1 MKLSKYSV
9 NNTLFKI
16 VGKNKIIKF
25 FEINIKE
32 LKNLKN
38 RKMIFNEIK
47 RYHSSLSSNGVP
59 VPKVLNLKIQKNK
72 FYCMMDYKGKN
83 LLNYLND
90 KNFFNKINRIL
101 PILKII
107 KNKKILFDPHIKNF
121 VSNKDDIFY
130 VDIYPPYTKKY
141 ISLRKKYFLNKKEKE
156 LIQKNFKIFGPN
168 FLAAHFFGDIV
179 KEKPKLMNK
188 FKSFYNLSYKL
199 KLTSVTRKT
208 FYRQVKMIIDTE
220 QKREKHN
227 FYLI

>member
-9 NNTLFKI
+9 NNTSIKI
-16 VGKNKIIKF
+16 IGKTKIIKF

-32 LKNLKN
+32 LKNSKN

-47 RYHSSLSSNGVP
+47 KYHSLLSLNGVM
-59 VPKVLNLKIQKNK
+59 VPKVLNLEIQKNK
-72 FYCMMDYKGKN
+72 FSCKMDYKGKN
-83 LLNYLND
+83 LLNYLSD
-90 KNFFNKINRIL
+90 KNFFKIINKIL
-101 PILKII
+101 PILKVI

-121 VSNKDDIFY
+121 VSCKNNIFY

-141 ISLRKKYFLNKKEKE
+141 IDLRKKYFKSKKEKD
-156 LIQKNFKIFGPN
+156 LILKNFKIFGHN

-188 FKSFYNLSYKL
+188 FKSFYNLSYKF
-199 KLTSVTRKT
+199 KLTSVAEKT
-208 FYRQVKMIIDTE
+208 FYDQVKMIIDTE
-220 QKREKHN
+220 QKREKNN

>member
-1 MKLSKYSV
+1 MSL
-9 NNTLFKI
+9 
-16 VGKNKIIKF
+16 IKTAF
-25 FEINIKE
+25 F
-32 LKNLKN
+32 
-38 RKMIFNEIK
+38 MSIFT
-47 RYHSSLSSNGVP
+47 
-59 VPKVLNLKIQKNK
+59 
-72 FYCMMDYKGKN
+72 
-83 LLNYLND
+83 
-90 KNFFNKINRIL
+90 
-101 PILKII
+101 
-107 KNKKILFDPHIKNF
+107 
-121 VSNKDDIFY
+121 
-130 VDIYPPYTKKY
+130 PYTKKY
-141 ISLRKKYFLNKKEKE
+141 ISLRKKYFMNKKEKE

>member
-1 MKLSKYSV
+1 MKKFSNNLSALLSIFY
-9 NNTLFKI
+9 N
-16 VGKNKIIKF
+16 NKILKRPNF
-25 FEINIKE
+25 SE
-32 LKNLKN
+32 KNL
-38 RKMIFNEIK
+38 
-47 RYHSSLSSNGVP
+47 
-59 VPKVLNLKIQKNK
+59 
-72 FYCMMDYKGKN
+72 
-83 LLNYLND
+83 
-90 KNFFNKINRIL
+90 
-101 PILKII
+101 
-107 KNKKILFDPHIKNF
+107 
-121 VSNKDDIFY
+121 
-130 VDIYPPYTKKY
+130 
-141 ISLRKKYFLNKKEKE
+141 FLQGQLMAETMNKKEKE